1 MLSRVSSP
9 CLGSDVIKY
18 VTASP
23 SPSVAVSAPKQ
34 GISFSAESVSLLAVG
49 AKLREAS
56 VLTEHKNVSLFSPTE
71 NSNPVETSFAA
82 GTKRNAETDAASIS
96 SPAATS
102 FSPSI
107 SFPASSFGND
117 VILIFDT
124 FVPMKFSKSS
134 AVKLIEFSPTLVFTI
149 FMDERITS
157 SPGERVAAPI
167 VSEIQNNRQSA

>member
-1 MLSRVSSP
+1 M
-9 CLGSDVIKY
+9 CLQSIK
-18 VTASP
+18 T
-23 SPSVAVSAPKQ
+23 
-34 GISFSAESVSLLAVG
+34 F
-49 AKLREAS
+49 R
-56 VLTEHKNVSLFSPTE
+56 SPTE